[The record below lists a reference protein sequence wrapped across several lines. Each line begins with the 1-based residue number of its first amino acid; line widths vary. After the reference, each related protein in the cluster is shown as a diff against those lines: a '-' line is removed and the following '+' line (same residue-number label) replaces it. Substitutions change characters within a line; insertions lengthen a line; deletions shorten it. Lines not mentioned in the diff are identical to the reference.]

1 MAGRKSRHG
10 GKGAQRLAGGRRAS
24 THAARQKRAH
34 QESAHQESKKRS
46 AGIDDIGREPVLR
59 KKLTP
64 AAPAAKP
71 QRRRSRQRARES
83 AFAPELDRKVEAAAD
98 AAPGVFG
105 PQRKTA
111 PQPRPA
117 KNLHA
122 GKAEEPRRET
132 SGAAGEQAKPS
143 APHLDVEA
151 LAANLTRLAEEAARA
166 TQAYLRPQLAGES
179 SSLANAELGEIART
193 LGEVAERW
201 MGEPQRALE
210 AQTRLTSGLIGLW
223 TDALRRFEGEDVPP
237 AQPPDPTDRRFKDP
251 AWTQNPFFDFLR
263 QSYVHTAKWAEDM
276 VHEAKDI
283 DPHTRHKAQFY
294 VRQLAAALS
303 PSNFVALN
311 PELLRATIEQNGAN
325 LVRGVQM
332 LAEDVEAGGGELKL
346 RQTDARTFEVGV
358 NLATTPGKVVLRND
372 LIELIQY
379 APSTER
385 VLRRPLLIVPPWINK
400 FYILDLNPEK
410 SFIRWAVAQGL
421 TVFVISWVNADARHA
436 AKSFDAYMKEGI
448 LAALDA
454 IELATGERKVSAI
467 GYCVGGTLLS
477 ATLGYMAA
485 KGDRRIESATLLA
498 TQVDFKHSGD
508 LQVFVDEKQVSAV
521 EDEMRLRGF
530 LDGKRMATAFNMLR
544 PNDLIWRYM
553 VDVYLKGK
561 SPMAFDLLFWNS
573 DSTRMPAAN
582 HSFYLRNCYLENNL
596 TKGRMVIDGVTIDL
610 GRVTIP
616 IYNLAAKEDHIAP
629 ALSTFEGARHF
640 GGEVRY
646 VMAGSGHI
654 AGVINPPAHQKYQY
668 WTGGPVG
675 DSFEGWVERAE
686 EHKGSWWPDWFA
698 WLERQARERVVAR
711 VPGGGKLTPLE
722 DAPGTYVKVKA

>member
-10 GKGAQRLAGGRRAS
+10 GKGAQRLAGSRRAS
-24 THAARQKRAH
+24 TQAASHEGAH
-34 QESAHQESKKRS
+34 QEGKKRS
-46 AGIDDIGREPVLR
+46 AGIGDIRREPVPR

-64 AAPAAKP
+64 AAPAANPAAKP
-71 QRRRSRQRARES
+71 QGRRSRQGPRKS
-83 AFAPELDRKVEAAAD
+83 AFAPELDKKVEAAPD
-98 AAPGVFG
+98 AAPRLSGA
-105 PQRKTA
+105 QRKTA
-111 PQPRPA
+111 PEPRPA
-117 KNLHA
+117 KDLHA
-122 GKAEEPRRET
+122 GKAEEPRRAP
-132 SGAAGEQAKPS
+132 SGAAPEQAEP
-143 APHLDVEA
+143 AAAHLDVEA
-151 LAANLTRLAEEAARA
+151 LAANLSRLAEEAARA

-223 TDALRRFEGEDVPP
+223 TDTLRRFEGEDVPP
-237 AQPPDPTDRRFKDP
+237 AQPPDPADRRFKDP

-303 PSNFVALN
+303 PTNFVALN
-311 PELLRATIEQNGAN
+311 PELIRATIEQNGAN

-346 RQTDARTFEVGV
+346 RQTDAGTFEVGV

-421 TVFVISWVNADARHA
+421 TVFVISWVNPDARHA
-436 AKSFDAYMKEGI
+436 AKSFDAYMKEGT
-448 LAALDA
+448 LAAIAA
-454 IELATGERKVSAI
+454 IEQATGEKKVSAI

-477 ATLGYMAA
+477 TTLGYMAA

-530 LDGKRMATAFNMLR
+530 LDGKRMAMAFNMLR

-629 ALSTFEGARHF
+629 ALSTFEGSRHF

-646 VMAGSGHI
+646 VLAGSGHI

-675 DSFEGWVERAE
+675 DSFQGWVERAE

-698 WLERQARERVVAR
+698 WLERQAPEHVVAR